1 MSPVAAGVM
10 GIAVLLVLLA
20 LGMPVGAVMAL
31 IGFVGTI
38 YIIGLDGALG
48 IMGIIPYDAMWSYVL
63 SCTPMFILMGAIIL
77 HSGIAKFIYAA
88 AHKWLGHL
96 PGGLGMATVAACGM
110 FAAVSG
116 SSLAA
121 AATMGSVALPEM
133 DRYNYKKSFS
143 TGIVAAG
150 GTIGIMIP
158 PSIIFIIYAVLT
170 EESIGALFMAGLIPG
185 ILEVILYIGVIAL
198 IMKFRPHYAARA
210 ERVPFRDML
219 TTIPSLWPVFLLFVI
234 VLGGIYFGF
243 FTPTEAG
250 AIGAVGALIIS
261 VASRWFSPQK
271 MLSALSD
278 TVKTT
283 GMIFFIVVGAM
294 IYSYF
299 LAVTQLPFA
308 IAESAAA
315 SALPPHGVLVIVLFI
330 YLILGCFLD
339 ALAMMMLTVPIFTP
353 VLFALGFNPIW
364 TGVIIVRVIEI
375 ALITP
380 PLGMNVYVLKG
391 VAKDVPMEQIFFGII
406 PFVVGDLI
414 LLAILVAFP
423 QISLFLPSLM
433 YNIGQ

>member
-1 MSPVAAGVM
+1 MSAVTAGVM
-10 GIAVLLVLLA
+10 GIVVLLVLLA
-20 LGMPVGAVMAL
+20 MGMPVGAVMAL

-38 YIIGLDGALG
+38 YIVGLDGALG
-48 IMGIIPYDAMWSYVL
+48 IMGIIPYDAMWSYIL
-63 SCTPMFILMGAIIL
+63 SCTPLFILMGAIIL
-77 HSGIAKFIYAA
+77 HSGIAKYIYAA

-96 PGGLGMATVAACGM
+96 PGGLGIATVAACGM

-133 DRYNYKKSFS
+133 DRYKYKKSFS

-150 GTIGIMIP
+150 GTLGILIP

-170 EESIGALFMAGLIPG
+170 EESIGALFMAGIIPG
-185 ILEVILYIGVIAL
+185 ILEIILYIAVIAI
-198 IMKFRPHYAARA
+198 IMKFRPHYAAKA

-219 TTIPSLWPVFLLFVI
+219 SAVPSLWPVFVLFVV

-278 TVKTT
+278 TVRTT

-308 IAESAAA
+308 IAEYAST
-315 SALPPHGVLVIVLFI
+315 SALPP
-330 YLILGCFLD
+330 Y
-339 ALAMMMLTVPIFTP
+339 
-353 VLFALGFNPIW
+353 
-364 TGVIIVRVIEI
+364 
-375 ALITP
+375 
-380 PLGMNVYVLKG
+380 
-391 VAKDVPMEQIFFGII
+391 
-406 PFVVGDLI
+406 
-414 LLAILVAFP
+414 
-423 QISLFLPSLM
+423 
-433 YNIGQ
+433 

>member
-1 MSPVAAGVM
+1 MAGVM
-10 GIAVLLVLLA
+10 GIVVLLVLLA
-20 LGMPVGAVMAL
+20 MGMPVGAVMAL
-31 IGFVGTI
+31 VGFVGAI
-38 YIIGLDGALG
+38 YIVGLDGALG
-48 IMGIIPYDAMWSYVL
+48 MVGIVPYDDMWSYIL
-63 SCTPMFILMGAIIL
+63 SCTPLFILMGAIIL

-96 PGGLGMATVAACGM
+96 PGGLGIATVAACGM

-133 DRYNYKKSFS
+133 DRYKYKRSFS
-143 TGIVAAG
+143 TGIIAAG
-150 GTIGIMIP
+150 GTLGILIP

-170 EESIGALFMAGLIPG
+170 EESIGALFMAGIIPG
-185 ILEVILYIGVIAL
+185 ILEVILYMAVIAI
-198 IMKFRPHYAARA
+198 IMKFRPHYAAKA

-219 TTIPSLWPVFLLFVI
+219 TAIPSLWPVFLLFVV

-250 AIGAVGALIIS
+250 AIGAAGALIIS

-271 MLSALSD
+271 MLAALSD
-278 TVKTT
+278 TVRTT

-308 IAESAAA
+308 IAEYAAA
-315 SALPPHGVLVIVLFI
+315 SPLPPYGVLVLILII

-339 ALAMMMLTVPIFTP
+339 ALAMLLLTVPIFTP
-353 VLFALGFNPIW
+353 VLFGLGFDPIW

-391 VAKDVPMEQIFFGII
+391 VAKDVPLEQIFMGVI
-406 PFVVGDLI
+406 PFVIGDLI
-414 LLAILVAFP
+414 LLAILIAFP
-423 QISLFLPSLM
+423 QISLFLPNLM
-433 YNIGQ
+433 FSIR

>member
-1 MSPVAAGVM
+1 MSPVIAGVIGM
-10 GIAVLLVLLA
+10 VVLLVLLA
-20 LGMPVGAVMAL
+20 VGMPVGAAMAL

-38 YIIGLDGALG
+38 YLIGLGAALG
-48 IMGIIPYDAMWSYVL
+48 VVGMIPYDDMWSYIL

-77 HSGIAKFIYAA
+77 HSGIARFLYTA

-96 PGGLGMATVAACGM
+96 PGGLGIATVAACGM

-121 AATMGSVALPEM
+121 AATMGNVALPEM

-143 TGIVAAG
+143 TGIIAAG
-150 GTIGIMIP
+150 GTLGILIP
-158 PSIIFIIYAVLT
+158 PSIIFIIYAMLT
-170 EESIGALFMAGLIPG
+170 EESIGALFMAGIIPG
-185 ILEVILYIGVIAL
+185 ILEVILYIGVIAIIIKL
-198 IMKFRPHYAARA
+198 RPNYAAKAQRA
-210 ERVPFRDML
+210 PFREMVRSL
-219 TTIPSLWPVFLLFVI
+219 PGLWPIFILFVV

-250 AIGAVGALIIS
+250 AIGAAGALIIS
-261 VASRWFSPQK
+261 VASRWFSREK

-278 TVKTT
+278 TVRTT

-299 LAVTQLPFA
+299 LAVTQLPFT
-308 IAESAAA
+308 IAGYAAA
-315 SALPPHGVLVIVLFI
+315 SPLPPHGVLAIILFI

-339 ALAMMMLTVPIFTP
+339 ALAMLLLTVPIFTP
-353 VLFALGFNPIW
+353 VLFSLGFDPIW
-364 TGVIIVRVIEI
+364 TGVIIVRVMEI

-391 VAKDVPMEQIFFGII
+391 VAKDVPMEQIFLGVM
-406 PFVVGDLI
+406 PFVVGDLV

-423 QISLFLPSLM
+423 QISLFLPGLM
-433 YNIGQ
+433 FKWG